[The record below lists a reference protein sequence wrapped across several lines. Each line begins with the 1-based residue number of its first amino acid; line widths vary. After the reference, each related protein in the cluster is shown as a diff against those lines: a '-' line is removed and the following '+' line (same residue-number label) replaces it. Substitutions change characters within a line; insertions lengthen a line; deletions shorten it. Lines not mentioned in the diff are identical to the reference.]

1 MIFFMALGVS
11 REPLDRTLLEV
22 LFDSQNYIK
31 TVGQKSF
38 VLGSMDIFRAL
49 MALQTM
55 VMEPSRMFC
64 FDQMSLTMSM
74 IW

>member
-1 MIFFMALGVS
+1 MALGVS
-11 REPLDRTLLEV
+11 QEPLDRTLLEV
-22 LFDSQNYIK
+22 LFDSQNFIK

-49 MALQTM
+49 MSLQTM